1 MTDIEQQ
8 ERRREI
14 VRGFSDP
21 GVDRWQHFAP
31 DFRWRMIG
39 TTAVSGVAVGR
50 AGIDEKMTPLRR
62 GLASNRVYVDAVIGE
77 GNRFVK
83 LAHTEGV
90 TRDGRPFRNELA
102 TVFVF
107 DGDVIVE
114 AIEYLDTALISS
126 VVDGKPHSA
135 DGAVGEP

>member
-1 MTDIEQQ
+1 VTDIEQH

-14 VRGFSDP
+14 VRAFSDP
-21 GVDRWQHFAP
+21 GVDRWKHFAP

-50 AGIDEKMTPLRR
+50 AGIEEKIALLRR
-62 GLASNRVYVDAVIGE
+62 GIASNRVYVDAVIGE
-77 GNRFVK
+77 GDRFVK

-90 TRDGRPFRNELA
+90 TSDGRAYRNELA

-107 DGDVIVE
+107 DGDVIIE
-114 AIEYLDTALISS
+114 ATEYLDTALVSS
-126 VVDGKPHSA
+126 VVDAAPS
-135 DGAVGEP
+135 